1 MWQCVKM
8 KHFISI
14 RICQIRP
21 KSIVCQSKKRN
32 PNNIIFRNFKLLD
45 ANLGFCFYLFCH
57 LEYEQKEV
65 IDVTFG
71 EKLKKRREEKGLS
84 QDDIADFFGENFSR
98 QAVSKWERGEGY
110 PEVNTLLG
118 LAAKLDISL
127 DVLFE
132 EELNY
137 LKKNTPNDMM
147 EKYPG
152 AVAGLKV
159 LAEYFSKL

>member
-1 MWQCVKM
+1 M
-8 KHFISI
+8 
-14 RICQIRP
+14 
-21 KSIVCQSKKRN
+21 
-32 PNNIIFRNFKLLD
+32 
-45 ANLGFCFYLFCH
+45 
-57 LEYEQKEV
+57 
-65 IDVTFG
+65 TFG